1 MEDLPPPPDPRGAE
15 RTQASPAP
23 GPGDGDPTADGP
35 PEPGLGGD
43 EKAED
48 SPPHLL
54 RGVDHTQIG
63 SLPAGE
69 VGMPRVILT
78 RRRTFALGLFVV
90 SVVAFL
96 YFVLPKLAGLGKTWD
111 RLDKGSPGWL
121 AVAVVFEALSFAG
134 YVALFRTVFVRSR
147 RSQIDWRASY
157 EITMA
162 GLAATRL
169 FAAAGSGGVALTVW
183 ALRRAGLDRRTVAAQ
198 MVAFLTVLY
207 GAYMAALVV
216 FGIGLRTGLLPGGG
230 SFAITI
236 VPAIFGG
243 CVIALFLALTLIPVD
258 MEGRLASWRAR
269 HGTSRRG
276 RRLLARLVA
285 LPALAASGVRGALS
299 VVRSRDPLALGA
311 IAWWAFDIATLWAS
325 FKAFGASPA
334 IAVVVMAYF
343 VGMFANVLPLPGGIG
358 GVDGGMI
365 GAFIAF
371 GVNAPIAVVAV
382 LVYRA
387 FAFWLPTV
395 PGAIAYVQ
403 LRRRVAGWA
412 AGGSQIDA
420 VSTASA

>member
-1 MEDLPPPPDPRGAE
+1 MREWPPPRPR
-15 RTQASPAP
+15 
-23 GPGDGDPTADGP
+23 
-35 PEPGLGGD
+35 
-43 EKAED
+43 
-48 SPPHLL
+48 
-54 RGVDHTQIG
+54 VDHTQIG
-63 SLPAGE
+63 SLPGE
-69 VGMPRVILT
+69 EGMPRVILT
-78 RRRTFALGLFVV
+78 RRRAVALGLFVV

-111 RLDKGSPGWL
+111 RLGHGAPGWL
-121 AVAVVFEALSFAG
+121 AVAAAFEILSFAG

-147 RSQIDWRASY
+147 ESRIDWRASY

-198 MVAFLTVLY
+198 MVVFMTLLY
-207 GAYMAALVV
+207 GVYMTALVL
-216 FGIGLRTGLLPGGG
+216 FGLGLRTGLLPGGG

-236 VPAIFGG
+236 LPAIFGG
-243 CVIALFLALTLIPVD
+243 GVIALFTALTLLPVD
-258 MEGRLASWRAR
+258 VEGRLAGWAQ
-269 HGTSRRG
+269 RRG
-276 RRLLARLVA
+276 PRSRGAAILARLVT
-285 LPALAASGVRGALS
+285 LPALVASGVRGA
-299 VVRSRDPLALGA
+299 VAVARSRDPLVLGA
-311 IAWWAFDIATLWAS
+311 VAWWGFDIATLWAS
-325 FKAFGASPA
+325 FQAFGSAPA
-334 IAVVVMAYF
+334 FSVVVMAYF

-371 GVNAPIAVVAV
+371 GVGAPIAVVAV

-395 PGAIAYVQ
+395 PGAVAYIQ

-412 AGGSQIDA
+412 AGAPQLDPVG
-420 VSTASA
+420 TAA